1 MPSLRLAGCSKL
13 RREVVAWSI
22 RRACFARI
30 RIAGHERETPAVAS
44 PPAKTQAVPTLRRR
58 GDRLP
63 DTHVRAG
70 RLVGTCAPFGPKM
83 QRTGGAQAC
92 VGLVS
97 RQRVD

>member
-1 MPSLRLAGCSKL
+1 MLSSATAAGYHRQHPASAS
-13 RREVVAWSI
+13 VVG
-22 RRACFARI
+22 RNK
-30 RIAGHERETPAVAS
+30 RETPAVAS